1 VASDAKQPSPR
12 QKAWAEVVGEVG
24 AVLLGVL
31 LTALGFEFG
40 YGLIVIGGIG
50 LVVTLVR
57 RRQTLLGRPVVGADE
72 A

>member
-1 VASDAKQPSPR
+1 M
-12 QKAWAEVVGEVG
+12 G

-31 LTALGFEFG
+31 LAALGFEFG

-57 RRQTLLGRPVVGADE
+57 RRRTLLGRPVVGVDE